1 MYQTVRYEKKGS
13 VAIATID
20 RPEALN
26 ALNTQAI
33 SDMEQVIAA
42 VAADPDVRVLLVTGA
57 GRAFVAGADVSQMYP
72 MSLMEGRDIG
82 QKALAAMEG

>member
-33 SDMEQVIAA
+33 AEMEQVIAE
-42 VAADPDVRVLLVTGA
+42 VKRLGLDKT
-57 GRAFVAGADVSQMYP
+57 
-72 MSLMEGRDIG
+72 IG
-82 QKALAAMEG
+82 Q